1 MGLLKESEEVTRL
14 LLKCHVLADK
24 SIGEN
29 TEK

>member
-1 MGLLKESEEVTRL
+1 MILQTESEEAIRL
-14 LLKCHVLADK
+14 LLQRLVLTNK

>member
-1 MGLLKESEEVTRL
+1 MILQTESEEVIRL
-14 LLKCHVLADK
+14 LLQRRFLTNK

>member
-1 MGLLKESEEVTRL
+1 MILQTESEEVIRL
-14 LLKCHVLADK
+14 FLQRLVLANK